1 MIVELDTLLPRIVQ
15 LATRK
20 GDRQTKALAAES
32 LHAIVL
38 YMVSMTTCL
47 SHALADVLYTC
58 QQLCA
63 CHVKALSTLKRKLAD
78 APSLAAYAV

>member
-15 LATRK
+15 LATQR

-38 YMVSMTTCL
+38 YMVRMTL
-47 SHALADVLYTC
+47 QLIHSILHAAALYGC
-58 QQLCA
+58 QQL
-63 CHVKALSTLKRKLAD
+63 
-78 APSLAAYAV
+78 

>member
-15 LATRK
+15 LATQR

-38 YMVSMTTCL
+38 YMVSMTLRLTQTTCIL
-47 SHALADVLYTC
+47 PLHMLLVTVSCV
-58 QQLCA
+58 
-63 CHVKALSTLKRKLAD
+63 
-78 APSLAAYAV
+78 